1 MVSIEVKKVSGKNY
15 YYLRYSYR
23 EEGKVKLIEKGIGTE
38 IPENLVEIRLD
49 FIKEIAQKRW
59 IDSIEEF
66 TKNYRKRFDTLSKT
80 FQIKDLR
87 SFGIRF
93 TYNSNR
99 IEGSTL
105 TLREVGLVIEEPN
118 VPINKPT
125 YDIIEAKLHM
135 EIYEKIIDSYSH
147 KELTM
152 EMVKEWHKTLFSLH
166 PEKDNFAG
174 LIREERIFISGSNHV
189 PPLDPKP
196 YLIELFKWYNENKDS
211 IHPVLLAC
219 LIHFRFVNIHPFR
232 DGNGRMTRLI
242 MNDILYKHNYPMFVV
257 PFRIRKSYYKAIEN
271 SAVKK
276 DEMVF
281 VGWFFKNY
289 LKYLTN
295 LHL

>member
-1 MVSIEVKKVSGKNY
+1 MVSIEVKKVSGKDY

-38 IPENLVEIRLD
+38 IPENLEEIKLD
-49 FIKEIAQKRW
+49 FIKEITQKRW
-59 IDSIEEF
+59 IDLIEVF
-66 TKNYRKRFDTLSKT
+66 TKKYRKRFDSLSKT

-87 SFGIRF
+87 TFGIRF
-93 TYNSNR
+93 TYDSNR

-105 TLREVGLVIEEPN
+105 TLREVALVVEEPN

-125 YDIIEAKLHM
+125 HDIIEAKLHM
-135 EIYEKIIDSYSH
+135 EIYERIINSNSH

-152 EMVKEWHKTLFSLH
+152 EMVKEWHKALFSLH

-174 LIREERIFISGSNHV
+174 IIREERIFIGGSDHV

-196 YLIELFKWYNENKDS
+196 YLIKLFKWYNENKDS

-219 LIHFRFVNIHPFR
+219 LMHFRFVDIHPFR
-232 DGNGRMTRLI
+232 DGNGRITRLI
-242 MNDILYKHNYPMFVV
+242 MNYVLYKNNYPMYAL
-257 PFRIRKSYYKAIEN
+257 PYGIRKSYYKAIEN
-271 SAVKK
+271 SDIKK
-276 DEMVF
+276 DDMVF

-289 LKYLTN
+289 LKYLNN
-295 LHL
+295 LYL

>member
-1 MVSIEVKKVSGKNY
+1 MVSIEVKKVSGKDY

-38 IPENLVEIRLD
+38 IPENLEEIKLD
-49 FIKEIAQKRW
+49 FIKEITQKRW

-66 TKNYRKRFDTLSKT
+66 TKKHRKRFDSLPKII
-80 FQIKDLR
+80 QIKDLR
-87 SFGIRF
+87 TFGIRF
-93 TYNSNR
+93 TYDSNR

-105 TLREVGLVIEEPN
+105 TLREVALVVEEPN

-125 YDIIEAKLHM
+125 HDIIEAKLHM
-135 EIYEKIIDSYSH
+135 EIYEKIINSNSH

-152 EMVKEWHKTLFSLH
+152 EMVKKWHKALFSLH

-174 LIREERIFISGSNHV
+174 LIREERIFIGGSNHV

-196 YLIELFKWYNENKDS
+196 YLIELFKWYNENKDPV
-211 IHPVLLAC
+211 HPVLLAC
-219 LIHFRFVNIHPFR
+219 LMHFRFVDIHPFR

-242 MNDILYKHNYPMFVV
+242 MNYILYKNNYPMYAV
-257 PFRIRKSYYKAIEN
+257 PYGIQKSYYKAIEN
-271 SAVKK
+271 SVVKK
-276 DEMVF
+276 DNMVF

-289 LKYLTN
+289 LKYLNN